1 MQKSKG
7 MKVIM
12 KIFKATI
19 ISLLSLVCLVMLFP
33 AVKVSAAELNSADDT
48 RPDYIIYVNKAL
60 NCITIRQQ
68 NEDGTLT
75 AVKAMVCSCGREG
88 HGTPEGSF
96 KTSDYYEWCLMVDK
110 TYGRYAVRF
119 NKKILF
125 HSVPYLSASP
135 DALEWEEYNKLG
147 ESASLGCVRL
157 SVEDAKWIYDNCK
170 SGTTVVVYSDSK
182 EQLELGKPT
191 AIKIPEDSPCRNW
204 DPTDI
209 DSNNPWLADT
219 YVSIKD
225 AFDHIDYADRYS
237 DLKDAFGY
245 DRDALF
251 NHYFTYG
258 INEGRIANFRGVE
271 GTIDKFDHIDYA
283 NRYSDLEAAFGYDR
297 VELYK
302 HYLIFGINE
311 GRIVNFY

>member
-1 MQKSKG
+1 
-7 MKVIM
+7 MKM
-12 KIFKATI
+12 FKASV
-19 ISLLSLVCLVMLFP
+19 ISLVSLVCLVMLFS
-33 AVKVSAAELNSADDT
+33 AVKVSAAELSAADDT

-60 NCITIRQQ
+60 NCITIRRQ
-68 NEDGTLT
+68 NEDGSLT

-88 HGTPEGSF
+88 HSTPEGSF
-96 KTSDYYEWCLMVDK
+96 KTSDYYEWCLMVDN

-135 DALEWEEYNKLG
+135 DTLEWEEYNKLG

-170 SGTTVVVYSDSK
+170 CGTTVVVYSDSE

-191 AIKIPEDSPCRNW
+191 AIRIPEDSSCRNW

-209 DSNNPWLADT
+209 DRNNPWLADT
-219 YVSIKD
+219 YASIGGTID
-225 AFDHIDYADRYS
+225 EFDYIDYADRYS
-237 DLKDAFGY
+237 DLKAAFGY
-245 DRDALF
+245 DRDAL
-251 NHYFTYG
+251 
-258 INEGRIANFRGVE
+258 
-271 GTIDKFDHIDYA
+271 
-283 NRYSDLEAAFGYDR
+283 YD
-297 VELYK
+297 
-302 HYLIFGINE
+302 HYLTYGINE